1 MLARL
6 LLVALVLHAGCF
18 APQRSGGART
28 AYLTMATGDAAL
40 VGGLGG
46 LLGCSF
52 LTGEIWEHGGKASN
66 VATVCGLGGMVAG
79 GGGALYGSLNSD
91 DEPDT
96 ATWVV
101 VSLPAAIAGVSL
113 VIGSV
118 AWIVD
123 RLRR

>member
-1 MLARL
+1 
-6 LLVALVLHAGCF
+6 
-18 APQRSGGART
+18 
-28 AYLTMATGDAAL
+28 MATGDAAV

-52 LTGEIWEHGGKASN
+52 LTGEIWEHGGGASK
-66 VATVCGLGGMVAG
+66 VATVCGLGGMAAG
-79 GGGALYGSLNSD
+79 GGGALLGSLNSD
-91 DEPDT
+91 DEPDR

-101 VSLPAAIAGVSL
+101 VSLPAVIAGVSV

-118 AWIVD
+118 AWVVD